1 MQAPSP
7 PSYETLLQNTDGS
20 QSRVGVLSGRH
31 HPQNQPDDLNPPF
44 DVFLSQSNR
53 DKARDNISAPTYW
66 FLTEKLQ
73 IRTFLDLW
81 DNDPGMTNEAML
93 FQAAHQCSYAL
104 VVLSPSFRRRPFC
117 VKELNTFMKRWWED
131 NPRTSSAIRVIPIL
145 WNLTDTTG
153 YCPALGEL
161 SWVSSSPGEGAAT
174 FLTETLWP
182 DLARKVFKMQGHET
196 YAASY
201 FEDCLLEYIEKH
213 LDEGDLPTNLRDFH
227 RRKQQEAIA
236 GTILSVERGN
246 NDVEHEDG
254 NPDFAATKETS
265 KVLSIRRSNRKMMTL
280 VAVGVALAIVLVA
293 VLSSLFFLGNKS
305 NGSSSSNNNCSGD
318 DPPTSISANGNDL
331 FIGGESTVT
340 NNTFTQTNN
349 GDVTAS
355 YKSCNNGN
363 SS

>member
-7 PSYETLLQNTDGS
+7 PPSEILLQNTDGS
-20 QSRVGVLSGRH
+20 QSRVGVLSGH
-31 HPQNQPDDLNPPF
+31 QHPQNQPDDLNPPF

-81 DNDPGMTNEAML
+81 DNDPGMSNEAML

-196 YAASY
+196 YAGS
-201 FEDCLLEYIEKH
+201 I
-213 LDEGDLPTNLRDFH
+213 
-227 RRKQQEAIA
+227 
-236 GTILSVERGN
+236 IL
-246 NDVEHEDG
+246 
-254 NPDFAATKETS
+254 
-265 KVLSIRRSNRKMMTL
+265 
-280 VAVGVALAIVLVA
+280 
-293 VLSSLFFLGNKS
+293 
-305 NGSSSSNNNCSGD
+305 
-318 DPPTSISANGNDL
+318 
-331 FIGGESTVT
+331 
-340 NNTFTQTNN
+340 
-349 GDVTAS
+349 
-355 YKSCNNGN
+355 
-363 SS
+363 